1 MSKRVAEEQLQRFLH
16 KVEQLNALVALID
29 ADPQLRARLARCDT
43 HQQVVDF
50 ASTLGLE
57 IGRRW
62 GESDPPAASE
72 QSNLLASTPPPV
84 GTEQIEVLLQQ
95 GELKLERIHSCA
107 ACTPAGQWYDQDQGE
122 WVCLLQ
128 GSAQLR
134 FEDEPEPRQLHA
146 GDWLWIAPHRRHRV
160 EATDGGRGC
169 LWLALFLPPNLCP

>member
-1 MSKRVAEEQLQRFLH
+1 VAEEQLQRFLH

-29 ADPQLRARLARCDT
+29 ADPELRAHLAGCDT

-72 QSNLLASTPPPV
+72 QRNLLASTPPPV
-84 GTEQIEVLLQQ
+84 GSEQIEVLLEQ

-107 ACTPAGQWYDQDQGE
+107 ASTPEGQWYDQEQGE
-122 WVCLLQ
+122 WVALDC
-128 GSAQLR
+128 
-134 FEDEPEPRQLHA
+134 P
-146 GDWLWIAPHRRHRV
+146 AP
-160 EATDGGRGC
+160 APPGGGH
-169 LWLALFLPPNLCP
+169 

>member
-16 KVEQLNALVALID
+16 KVEQLNALVALIE
-29 ADPQLRARLARCDT
+29 ADPQLRARLAGCDT

-72 QSNLLASTPPPV
+72 QRNLLTSTPPPA
-84 GTEQIEVLLQQ
+84 GREQIEVLLEQ

-107 ACTPAGQWYDQDQGE
+107 ASTPEGQWYDQEQGE
-122 WVCLLQ
+122 WVALLQ

-134 FEDEPEPRQLHA
+134 FEDEPQPRQLQA